1 MSIIAFW
8 FLRDVWMLK
17 VELEKI
23 HSSVPFD
30 LEAFKNG
37 KTRIRATKI
46 IPNGMKK
53 GNNASVRK
61 CPLSFKEDTSGHR
74 LRGCLQQRLHH
85 KITVR
90 KCCIASLSLTSVAAV
105 VKHFKAPISY
115 SKNVGGKPQAAR
127 AILWFWH
134 LLMKIKSTRASQQA
148 SQFCRATAE
157 TCQCEPQSSA
167 AGL

>member
-1 MSIIAFW
+1 MFGCLKLSLKRRTDTVHHTRQINSSI
-8 FLRDVWMLK
+8 
-17 VELEKI
+17 
-23 HSSVPFD
+23 PFV

-37 KTRIRATKI
+37 KNRKRATKI

-53 GNNASVRK
+53 GKTASVRK
-61 CPLSFKEDTSGHR
+61 CPLSFKEDTSGHS
-74 LRGCLQQRLHH
+74 LGVCLQQRLHH

-127 AILWFWH
+127 AIL
-134 LLMKIKSTRASQQA
+134 
-148 SQFCRATAE
+148 
-157 TCQCEPQSSA
+157 
-167 AGL
+167 